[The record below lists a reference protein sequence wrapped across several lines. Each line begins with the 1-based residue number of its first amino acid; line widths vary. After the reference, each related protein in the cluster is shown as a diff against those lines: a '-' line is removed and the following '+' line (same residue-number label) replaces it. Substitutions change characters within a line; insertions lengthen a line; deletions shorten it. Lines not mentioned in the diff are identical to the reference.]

1 MIRFFKDNKTYIWQF
16 TRLAIISGLVFGIAL
31 ILVMSILAWFY
42 HDNVKESFL
51 ARVNEGLRTEI
62 FVEDISLNI
71 FRNFP
76 SVSLTL
82 SNVTMLGSAQPADTL
97 LSARKIY
104 FRFGI
109 PDMIRGNYTV
119 KQLEIAQAR
128 INMRLLSDGTN
139 NYTFWEATK
148 QDTESVDSGDFSFQL
163 QSVVFNRVEYVFQD
177 TGNDHIVKLLLRKA
191 KMKGD
196 FTRDTYTMEFK
207 GDLYLDELKT
217 SGTLMAGER
226 NMNVDFILNVY
237 NNNAL
242 RVSKGN
248 FTFGS
253 HEFSSEGILDLSSD
267 EGWIDLEIS
276 AQKVMLDELIHDLPP
291 AYAKYFEGYR
301 SKGELYFDAVIKGP
315 VSQGESPQMQAS
327 FGIDKGE
334 IFHRRAGINVENIS
348 FDAVY
353 SNGSQKSKKT
363 SKLALNDFQAN
374 LNEGIIKGKGSWYN
388 FEEPELDFKLFSDIN
403 AREWVKIM
411 QLDTITHASGDLFVD
426 VEFKGKLYHNN
437 AFTTKH
443 FMTSQMKGEIK
454 ARNFNMKLKND
465 PLDYNSVNADFLFNN
480 NDVIVEKFSG
490 SASESSFDMNGYFRN
505 VLPWLFIDNERLMV
519 DANLKSGNLN
529 FNQLLQHN
537 VSESDTTYRLRLSDK
552 IDFNLRGD
560 IDKLTF
566 RKFEAENVQGTL
578 SMRNKVFYAD
588 NISIATMKGIIHAS
602 GFINGK
608 NDDFLIIGCNATF
621 HNVDVHD
628 LFYQMG
634 NFGQTSIIDENLQ
647 GRITAQANFV
657 SRWSPSL
664 EIDWNTLETT
674 ADIRVENGEL
684 INYKPMLALSRFI
697 RVGDLNRVKFSTLE
711 NQIRIKEQ
719 KIIIPDMEINSDA
732 INIKLAGEHSFNNE
746 IEYRLQ
752 VLLSDLLARQNR
764 QNRNPQEE
772 YGDIIDDGL
781 GRTTLFLLITG
792 TIDDPVF
799 KYDSKGVREK
809 LREDFRQERENLR
822 NILRAE
828 FGLDKNDTL
837 PDGTPRQPS
846 QREKEKQE
854 IREREK
860 GKFVIEWD
868 DD

>member
-1 MIRFFKDNKTYIWQF
+1 MIRFSKNNKAYIWQF

-31 ILVMSILAWFY
+31 VLVMSILAWFY
-42 HDNVKESFL
+42 RDNVKESFL
-51 ARVNEGLRTEI
+51 ARVNEGLKTEI
-62 FVEDISLNI
+62 FVGDLSLNI

-82 SNVTMLGSAQPADTL
+82 SDVTMLGSAQPTDTL
-97 LSARKIY
+97 LSARRIY

-109 PDMIRGNYTV
+109 PDMIRGNYSV

-128 INMRLLSDGTN
+128 INMKLLPNGTN
-139 NYTFWEATK
+139 NYTFWETTK
-148 QDTESVDSGDFSFQL
+148 QNTDAVDDADFSFEL
-163 QSVVFNRVEYVFQD
+163 QSVVFNKVEYVFQD
-177 TGNDHIVKLLLRKA
+177 TGNNHSVKFLLRKA
-191 KMKGD
+191 TMKGD
-196 FTRDTYTMEFK
+196 FTRETYAMEFK

-226 NMNVDFILNVY
+226 NMNVDFILNVS
-237 NNNAL
+237 NNNTL

-248 FTFGS
+248 FAFGS
-253 HEFSSEGILDLSSD
+253 HTFTSKGILDFSSD

-276 AQKVMLDELIHDLPP
+276 AREVKLDQLLHDLPS
-291 AYAKYFEGYR
+291 AYSKYFEGYR
-301 SKGELYFDAVIKGP
+301 SEGELYFDAIIKGP
-315 VSQGESPQMQAS
+315 LSQGKSPQIQAD

-334 IFHRRAGINVENIS
+334 IFHRKAGIRVENIS
-348 FDAVY
+348 FDAIY
-353 SNGSQKSKKT
+353 SNGSQKNRKT
-363 SKLALNDFQAN
+363 SRLELNDFQAI
-374 LNEGIIKGKGSWYN
+374 LNEGTITGKGSWYN

-403 AREWVKIM
+403 ALEWVKLL
-411 QLDTITHASGDLFVD
+411 QLDTVSQASGDLLVD
-426 VEFKGKLYHNN
+426 VEFKGKLGQNN
-437 AFTTKH
+437 TFSAQH
-443 FMTSQMKGEIK
+443 FMSSHMKGEIMV
-454 ARNFNMKLKND
+454 RDLNMKLKND

-480 NDVIVEKFSG
+480 NDVIVERFSG
-490 SASESSFDMNGYFRN
+490 NASESSFEMNGYFRN
-505 VLPWLFIDNERLMV
+505 VLPWLFLDNERLLV
-519 DANLKSGNLN
+519 DASLKSGNLN
-529 FNQLLQHN
+529 FNQLLQHT

-552 IDFNLRGD
+552 INFNLRGD

-566 RKFEAENVQGTL
+566 RKFEAENVKGTL
-578 SMRNKVFYAD
+578 SMSEKVFYAD
-588 NISIATMKGIIHAS
+588 NISIATMKGTIRAS

-608 NDDFLIIGCNATF
+608 NDDFLIIGSNATF
-621 HNVDVHD
+621 HDVDVHD

-634 NFGQTSIIDENLQ
+634 NFGQTSIKDENLQ

-664 EIDWNTLETT
+664 EIDWNSLETT

-697 RVGDLNRVKFSTLE
+697 RVGDLNLVKFSALE
-711 NQIRIKEQ
+711 NQIRIKDK

-732 INIKLAGEHSFNNE
+732 INIKLAGEHTFNNE

-792 TIDDPVF
+792 TIDEPVF

-822 NILRAE
+822 NILREE
-828 FGLDKNDTL
+828 FGLSKNDTV
-837 PDGTPRQPS
+837 PVANPAQPS

-854 IREREK
+854 LREREK

-868 DD
+868 DE

>member
-1 MIRFFKDNKTYIWQF
+1 MIRFFKNNKIYIWQF
-16 TRLAIISGLVFGIAL
+16 ARLATISGLVFCVAL
-31 ILVMSILAWFY
+31 ILVMSILAWLY
-42 HDNVKESFL
+42 RDNVKESFL
-51 ARVNEGLRTEI
+51 ARVNEGLKTEI
-62 FVEDISLNI
+62 IVGDLSLNI

-82 SNVTMLGSAQPADTL
+82 SDVTMLGSAQPTDTL
-97 LSARKIY
+97 LSASRIY
-104 FRFGI
+104 FRLGI
-109 PDMIRGNYTV
+109 PDMIRGNYSV

-128 INMRLLSDGTN
+128 INMKLLPNGTN
-139 NYTFWEATK
+139 NYTFWETTK
-148 QDTESVDSGDFSFQL
+148 QDNESVDSGDFTFQL
-163 QSVVFNRVEYVFQD
+163 QSVVFNKVEYIFQD
-177 TGNDHIVKLLLRKA
+177 TGNDHTVKFLLQKA
-191 KMKGD
+191 VMKGD
-196 FTRDTYTMEFK
+196 FTRDTYVMEFN

-217 SGTLMAGER
+217 SGTLMAGNR
-226 NMNVDFILNVY
+226 NMNLEFILNVY
-237 NNNAL
+237 NNNVL
-242 RVSKGN
+242 RISKGN
-248 FTFGS
+248 FAFGS
-253 HEFSSEGILDLSSD
+253 HTFTSEGILDFSSD

-276 AQKVMLDELIHDLPP
+276 ARKVNLDELIHDLPS

-301 SKGELYFDAVIKGP
+301 SKGELYFDAIIKGP
-315 VSQGESPQMQAS
+315 LSQDESPQVQAV
-327 FGIDKGE
+327 FGIEKGE
-334 IFHRRAGINVENIS
+334 VYHRKAGIRVEDIS
-348 FDAVY
+348 FDAVF
-353 SNGSQKSKKT
+353 SNGSQKNKT
-363 SKLALNDFQAN
+363 TSEFDLNDFQAK
-374 LNEGIIKGKGSWYN
+374 LNEGTIQGRGSWYN
-388 FEEPELDFKLFSDIN
+388 FEEPEIDFRLFSDIN
-403 AREWVKIM
+403 AHEWVKLL
-411 QLDTITHASGDLFVD
+411 QLDTVSQASGDLLIDLEFV
-426 VEFKGKLYHNN
+426 GKLGQNN
-437 AFTTKH
+437 TFTAKH
-443 FMTSQMKGEIK
+443 FLSSQMKGEIK
-454 ARNFNMKLKND
+454 ARDLNLKLKND

-480 NDVIVEKFSG
+480 NDVVVERFSG
-490 SASESSFDMNGYFRN
+490 NASESSFDMNGYFRN
-505 VLPWLFIDNERLMV
+505 VLPWLLLDNERLLV
-519 DANLKSGNLN
+519 DARLKSGNLN
-529 FNQLLQHN
+529 FNQLLQHT

-552 IDFNLRGD
+552 INFNIRGD

-566 RKFEAENVQGTL
+566 RKFEAENVKGTL
-578 SMRNKVFYAD
+578 SMRDKVFYAD
-588 NISIATMKGIIHAS
+588 NISFSTMKGTIRAS

-608 NDDFLIIGCNATF
+608 NDDFLVIGSNATF
-621 HNVDVHD
+621 HDVDVHD

-634 NFGQTSIIDENLQ
+634 NFGQTSIQDENLQ

-664 EIDWNTLETT
+664 EIDWKSLETT

-697 RVGDLNRVKFSTLE
+697 RVGDLNLVKFSTLE
-711 NQIRIKEQ
+711 NQIRIKDQ

-732 INIKLAGEHSFNNE
+732 INIELAGEHTFNNE

-809 LREDFRQERENLR
+809 LREDLRQERENLR

-828 FGLDKNDTL
+828 FGLNKDDSL

-846 QREKEKQE
+846 SRDKEKQE